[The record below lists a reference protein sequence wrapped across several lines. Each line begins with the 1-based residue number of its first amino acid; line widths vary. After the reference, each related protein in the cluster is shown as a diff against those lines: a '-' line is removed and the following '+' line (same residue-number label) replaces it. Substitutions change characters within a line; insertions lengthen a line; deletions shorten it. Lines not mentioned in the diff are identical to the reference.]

1 MFRKSF
7 RLSLLAL
14 LLLHVPASFAYQA
27 DKTAHTVT
35 VSPGATPAATTTDLR
50 NAFGF
55 LISRPDK
62 DTQWTMKFNPGKY
75 TLTGQVMASGLQN
88 TIVTSSDPKNP
99 AQLVKIAG
107 WNSATSA
114 EYLLYFRMCQKVQ
127 LLGMEFYGQTDF
139 AQNTNPFWPDQ
150 GVYFGSCNVVRVDG
164 NKFYNFGNAALRVV
178 TDARDPVPGV
188 NSFKTMVSNN
198 LFNNIYQ
205 TATTATDTL
214 HGGTAQSTWLKN
226 TFLNLR
232 GSVKFASRTSGAQ
245 HIEFWSNVIN
255 GGDHFGLE
263 INNYTDFK
271 IQNNIIQNI
280 KEVAMNIYTAN
291 VPNRFNWGDDF
302 IISGNTIK
310 NVGRGIRYAHSPYS
324 DGYQNIPKNLVID
337 SNVLTDVHDP
347 LNFVPAIWVTGGKV
361 DVAKITN
368 NKLSAI
374 SNKQYLDVI
383 AGSTNVSIKGNTV
396 DGAAYVAKDK

>member
-1 MFRKSF
+1 MLRNSV

-14 LLLHVPASFAYQA
+14 LMLQVPASFAYQT
-27 DKTAHTVT
+27 DNTAHTVT
-35 VSPGATPAATTTDLR
+35 VSPAATPAATTTDLR
-50 NAFGF
+50 NAFNF
-55 LISRPDK
+55 LVNRADK
-62 DTQWTMKFNPGKY
+62 TTQWIMKFNPGKY
-75 TLTGQVMASGLQN
+75 TLTAQVSASGLQN
-88 TIVTSSDPKNP
+88 TIVTSADPQQP
-99 AQLVKIAG
+99 AQLIKVAG

-114 EYLLYFRMCQKVQ
+114 EYLLSFRMCRSVQ

-139 AQNTNPFWPDQ
+139 AKNADPYWPDQ
-150 GVYFGSCNVVRVDG
+150 GVYFGSCNVVKVDS

-205 TATTATDTL
+205 TATTATDNI

-232 GSVKFASRTSGAQ
+232 GSVKFASRTVGGQ
-245 HIEFWSNVIN
+245 TIEFLSNVIN

-271 IQNNIIQNI
+271 IQNNTIQNI

-291 VPNRFNWGDDF
+291 VPNQFAWGDNF
-302 IISGNTIK
+302 NISGNTIK
-310 NVGRGIRYAHSPYS
+310 TVGRGIRYAHNPYS
-324 DGYQNIPKNLVID
+324 SGFQNIPKNLVID
-337 SNVLTDVHDP
+337 GNTLSDVRDP

-361 DVAKITN
+361 DMAKITN

-374 SNKQYLDVI
+374 ANKQYLDVI